1 MERGKLPEISPP
13 AWPQPATAR
22 LTNHPLPNRGFL
34 ELPFSWS
41 GEIINRYRGY
51 VNKTNGDGV
60 MALFGVPFE
69 NASHACDAILS
80 ALNLQRDLRRQFPL

>member
-34 ELPFSWS
+34 ELPYD
-41 GEIINRYRGY
+41 G
-51 VNKTNGDGV
+51 TNNTGQAAFIFAVDVDGDGGTLYYDSDSLDEGYTV
-60 MALFGVPFE
+60 IANVEQGLVTR
-69 NASHACDAILS
+69 I
-80 ALNLQRDLRRQFPL
+80 